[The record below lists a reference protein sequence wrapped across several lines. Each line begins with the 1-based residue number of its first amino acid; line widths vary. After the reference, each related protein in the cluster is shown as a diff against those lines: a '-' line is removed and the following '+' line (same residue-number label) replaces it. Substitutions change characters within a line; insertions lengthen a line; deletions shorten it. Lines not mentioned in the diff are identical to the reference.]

1 MYDYCYRCGTCRT
14 TSVPVATK
22 VEQLAERDQHRRR
35 VHGGHVP
42 DEEQLLR
49 RRRPGPAGSLRPA
62 VLAVVVLAVLLL
74 SLITRH

>member
-49 RRRPGPAGSLRPA
+49 RRRPGPADFRPIA
-62 VLAVVVLAVLLL
+62 LVLVVLVVLLL
-74 SLITRH
+74 SLIAQH